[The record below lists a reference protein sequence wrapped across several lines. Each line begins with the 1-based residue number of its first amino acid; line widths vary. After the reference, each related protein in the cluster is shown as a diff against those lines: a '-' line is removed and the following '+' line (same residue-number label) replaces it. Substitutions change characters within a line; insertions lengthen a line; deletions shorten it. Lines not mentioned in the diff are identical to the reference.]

1 MLLKISYFWPFFAN
15 FLVLDRK
22 LIWMALFWAVTLNFW
37 VAPSWLKTYFES
49 IFSLFLDLTCL
60 DWFSE
65 LRILCIYI
73 FLEMSF
79 ALASPFYCLPIFGD
93 RLLYQT
99 SGKFQS
105 RLLEASFLHF
115 CLIPGSCIWPQ
126 KFSMLIPHFWD
137 ISNLVRLWCA
147 YVILEFDISKDQVAF
162 FFGLKNLH
170 FGPIFGSKNLNSV
183 SFFLWK
189 LIFGP
194 FSAHFWL

>member
-1 MLLKISYFWPFFAN
+1 MILINYLMFREIIPEKLLLKISYFWPFFAN

-79 ALASPFYCLPIFGD
+79 ALASPFYCLFGFKLK
-93 RLLYQT
+93 LLT
-99 SGKFQS
+99 
-105 RLLEASFLHF
+105 
-115 CLIPGSCIWPQ
+115 
-126 KFSMLIPHFWD
+126 
-137 ISNLVRLWCA
+137 N
-147 YVILEFDISKDQVAF
+147 F
-162 FFGLKNLH
+162 FFFFCYFWQIL
-170 FGPIFGSKNLNSV
+170 GSKTPIL
-183 SFFLWK
+183 
-189 LIFGP
+189 
-194 FSAHFWL
+194 A

>member
-49 IFSLFLDLTCL
+49 IFSLFFNLTCL

-105 RLLEASFLHF
+105 RLLEASFLVVNWNTF
-115 CLIPGSCIWPQ
+115 VWFQ
-126 KFSMLIPHFWD
+126 A
-137 ISNLVRLWCA
+137 LV
-147 YVILEFDISKDQVAF
+147 FDLRNF
-162 FFGLKNLH
+162 LCWYH
-170 FGPIFGSKNLNSV
+170 IFGTSQIWSGCDVLT
-183 SFFLWK
+183 
-189 LIFGP
+189 
-194 FSAHFWL
+194 